1 MVVDVENFTLTS
13 YDLSIPERV
22 TRLEAGDGP
31 THVVLTDENRVAV
44 ADTRG
49 DVVRLYSVDPLEPV
63 GEIELEG
70 RPYGIAADHET
81 GTLWVTLTERNQV
94 VGLDVSSEEP
104 IEIDRLPTVRQPN
117 TVAVSPGADT
127 VWVTGTYHGEVQRIE
142 R

>member
-1 MVVDVENFTLTS
+1 MWCA
-13 YDLSIPERV
+13 SIRS
-22 TRLEAGDGP
+22 TRWSRSA
-31 THVVLTDENRVAV
+31 RSSSRAV
-44 ADTRG
+44 PD
-49 DVVRLYSVDPLEPV
+49 
-63 GEIELEG
+63 
-70 RPYGIAADHET
+70 GIAADHET